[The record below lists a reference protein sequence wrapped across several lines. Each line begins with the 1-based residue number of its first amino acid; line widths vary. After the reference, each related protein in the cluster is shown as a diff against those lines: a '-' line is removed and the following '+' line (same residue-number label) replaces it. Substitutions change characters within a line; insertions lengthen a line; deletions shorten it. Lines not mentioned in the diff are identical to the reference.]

1 MMVAGE
7 ASGDMYGARL
17 VEEAHRL
24 RGDLSFFGIGG
35 SRMREAGVEILV
47 DAAEMAVVGV
57 VEVIAHFGVISRAYW
72 TLRDIIRRDPPD
84 LLILIDYPDF
94 NMLLARVAKQAGV
107 RVLYYISPQIWAWRS
122 GRVHKIKKLVDHM
135 AVVFPFEVPFYE
147 KAGVPVTFVGHPL
160 VDMVQ
165 PTMSKEDARSACLLN
180 PSRRTVGLFP
190 GSRKGEVAKLFPV
203 LLETA
208 KLIRDRFP
216 DVQFVLPVAS
226 SLSREAFADGI
237 NDSGLDVT
245 LVDGRTHDVIQSC
258 DAIIT
263 VSGTV
268 TMEIALL
275 CVPMVIIYKVSP
287 LTYHLGKR
295 LIRVDHIGICNIV
308 AGERVVPELI
318 QHDAEPAR
326 IAAELGKILTDAE
339 YAAEMKIKLSGIRA
353 LLGSGGGAK
362 RIAGLALD
370 MIDRRNA
377 TL

>member
-1 MMVAGE
+1 MVAGE

-24 RGDLSFFGIGG
+24 RDDLSFFGIGG
-35 SRMREAGVEILV
+35 ARMREAGVAILV

-57 VEVIAHFGVISRAYW
+57 VEVVAHFGVISRAYR

-94 NMLLARVAKQAGV
+94 NLLLARVAKKAGV
-107 RVLYYISPQIWAWRS
+107 RVLYYISPQIWAWRR
-122 GRVHKIKKLVDHM
+122 GRVHTIKKLVDHM

-160 VDMVQ
+160 VDMVR
-165 PTMSKEDARSACLLN
+165 PTLSKEDARSLCSLN
-180 PSRRTVGLFP
+180 RARRTVGLFP

-203 LLETA
+203 ILETA
-208 KLIRDRFP
+208 QLIRDRFP
-216 DVQFVLPVAS
+216 DIQFVLPVAS
-226 SLSREAFADGI
+226 SLSREDFAAGI
-237 NDSGLDVT
+237 ASSGLDVT
-245 LVDGRTHDVIQSC
+245 LVDGGAHDVIQAC
-258 DAIIT
+258 DAIVT

-275 CVPMVIIYKVSP
+275 GVPMVIIYKVSP

-295 LIRVDHIGICNIV
+295 LIKVDHVGICNIV

-326 IAAELGKILTDAE
+326 IAAELGKILTDTDHAT
-339 YAAEMKIKLSGIRA
+339 EMKNKLSGIRA
-353 LLGSGGGAK
+353 LLGSGGGSE
-362 RIAGLALD
+362 RVAGLVLSLL
-370 MIDRRNA
+370 N
-377 TL
+377 